1 MKKLIKKGLNTLLQ
15 FIKSNILT
23 IIIFASIYVIT
34 YVNYNNYKN
43 EPYIVDKNFDN
54 IDLKNYDK
62 LMIVAHPDD
71 ETLWGGANLLKDNY
85 LVVCVTC
92 GSDKDRV
99 NEIISVMKET
109 SDKYILLGY
118 PDKTNGKRD
127 NWDTSKENILKDLSD
142 IINLKEWTT
151 IVTHNP
157 EGEYGHI
164 HHKMLNTF
172 VTDLAPNKDN
182 LYYFGKYHSKTTIA
196 EYYNEMT
203 PIEDTYVKRKKQI
216 IGLYKTQLFIQE
228 SFSHMFNY
236 EDWVQA
242 NEWSEINE

>member
-1 MKKLIKKGLNTLLQ
+1 MNVL
-15 FIKSNILT
+15 F
-23 IIIFASIYVIT
+23 V
-34 YVNYNNYKN
+34 
-43 EPYIVDKNFDN
+43 
-54 IDLKNYDK
+54 
-62 LMIVAHPDD
+62 VAHPDD

-92 GSDKDRV
+92 GPNKDRV

-109 SDKYILLGY
+109 EDRYILLGY

-127 NWDTSKENILKDLSD
+127 NWETSREDIIKDLND
-142 IINLKEWTT
+142 IINLKEWST

-164 HHKMLNTF
+164 HHKMINEF
-172 VTDLAPNKDN
+172 VTNLVPNKEN
-182 LYYFGKYHSKTTIA
+182 LYYFGKYHPKSTIA

-203 PIEDTYVKRKKQI
+203 PIEDKYVKTKKQI

-228 SFSHMFNY
+228 SFSHMFNF
-236 EDWVQA
+236 EDWIRA